1 MSLEGGSATQ
11 RVFQGDYMARYQTS
25 SSSYLDLLFVF
36 THILIMIL
44 ITIFAKVTSSPTR
57 VLVGGDVVATS
68 EFSVGKDNADVVI
81 EV

>member
-1 MSLEGGSATQ
+1 MGDRLLRECSRATIK
-11 RVFQGDYMARYQTS
+11 YKARYQTS

-36 THILIMIL
+36 RHILIMIL

>member
-1 MSLEGGSATQ
+1 
-11 RVFQGDYMARYQTS
+11 
-25 SSSYLDLLFVF
+25 
-36 THILIMIL
+36 MIL
-44 ITIFAKVTSSPTR
+44 INIFAKVTSSPTR

>member
-11 RVFQGDYMARYQTS
+11 RVFQGDYTARYQTS